1 MSNVD
6 NLSIGDIKWLL
17 NEYNRIR
24 NYGQVNKY
32 IDMHVK
38 SMTMLK
44 GNAQKPDCSCAYA
57 ATARI
62 ASSIYEQ
69 HEQQLKDKLVILES
83 PVIDDTTAD
92 KTSSR
97 RGRKRSET
105 NTREDREE

>member
-44 GNAQKPDCSCAYA
+44 GSAQKPDCSCAYA

-69 HEQQLKDKLVILES
+69 HEPELKNKLVILES
-83 PVIDDTTAD
+83 PVIDELPEV
-92 KTSSR
+92 KR

-105 NTREDREE
+105 NTGEE